1 LHGSS
6 YEVGLLELQR
16 FLIQEQGTSLSR
28 GTSYTICDPG
38 TREQFGIAHAGFGSL
53 ARLLR
58 RLGHGSPVPS
68 ALQVYETE
76 DESLVFTV
84 RRVGGLWGQRI
95 EVYDADDHFIGYAEN
110 GVLSKAKGFRIYDR
124 RGLPLAEV
132 EGELQGGNFRFV
144 NRDRKE
150 LGVVSRDAAA
160 GSSEARTG
168 FEQCL
173 VSIHEDLAEL
183 PLAKMLLLGAALA
196 ITLVYYREGR

>member
-16 FLIQEQGTSLSR
+16 FLIQEQGTSPNR
-28 GTSYTICDPG
+28 GVSYAICDPG
-38 TREQFGIAHAGFGSL
+38 TREQFGVAHAGFGSL

-58 RLGHGSPVPS
+58 RLGQGSPVPS
-68 ALQVYETE
+68 ELHVYETQ

-95 EVYDADDHFIGYAEN
+95 EVYDADDHFIGYAESS
-110 GVLSKAKGFRIYDR
+110 VFSKPKDFRIYDR

-132 EGELQGGNFRFV
+132 EGEFQGRSFRFV
-144 NRDRKE
+144 NRDGQE
-150 LGVVSRDAAA
+150 LGVVTRDAAA

-168 FEQCL
+168 FEPCL
-173 VSIHEDLAEL
+173 VSVHEDLAEL

-196 ITLVYYREGR
+196 IAMVYYREGR